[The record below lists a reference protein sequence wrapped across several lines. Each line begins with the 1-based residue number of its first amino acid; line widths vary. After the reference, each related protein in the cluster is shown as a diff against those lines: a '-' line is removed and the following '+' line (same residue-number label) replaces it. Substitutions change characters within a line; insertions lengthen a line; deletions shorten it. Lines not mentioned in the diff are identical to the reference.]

1 MSPKPEL
8 SILTP
13 GKFSVY
19 EVSEHGIT
27 FTDNISRE
35 QWLSVMQRLCG
46 MVEGSEMAKQRAL
59 MMVADAANFGEK
71 KFGEEFAAAISGMR
85 QALGLTPKTIA
96 NAQWAYG
103 KIEAARRKDGL
114 TLGHYS
120 VIAAI
125 KEPSDQDGF
134 IEQVVKDPKHTLTV
148 QELKEEVATKFPK
161 TKRGKPRKTTAVESS
176 EDDAD
181 SITQKVIDV
190 ANWYA
195 AGNPPT
201 QKQKGPMETIYK
213 AYRRKWASGRKRK

>member
-1 MSPKPEL
+1 MSEPS

-46 MVEGSEMAKQRAL
+46 MVEGSEMTKQRAL
-59 MMVADAANFGEK
+59 MLVADAANYGEK
-71 KFGEEFAAAISGMR
+71 RFGEEFSEAISGMR

-96 NAQWAYG
+96 NAQWVYK
-103 KIEAARRKDGL
+103 KIESSRRRDGL

-125 KEPSDQDGF
+125 KEPSDQNAF
-134 IEQVVKDPKHTLTV
+134 IEKVISDPKHTLTV
-148 QELKEEVATKFPK
+148 QELKEEVAEKFPK
-161 TKRGKPRKTTAVESS
+161 TKRGKDRKTKVTEAEETTESTFTRNLNGCADWIS
-176 EDDAD
+176 EHGLKAHN
-181 SITQKVIDV
+181 KE
-190 ANWYA
+190 A
-195 AGNPPT
+195 A
-201 QKQKGPMETIYK
+201 ETIHK
-213 AYRRKWASGRKRK
+213 AYRRKWQSGRKKK